1 MNYRQISRRKVM
13 SLYWQVNQRWG
24 KGHLQW
30 KTTEMEVKATEKLPT
45 HLPTRYHPIDI
56 LEATQIHHVWTKL
69 TSVPFH
75 KQKFSTSSCI
85 PHLSKKYVISL
96 TGQAR
101 DLRVILEP
109 SFSLLF
115 KITKSC
121 PSNRTSI
128 IGSHHPI
135 PPCYLDM
142 LSSFPN
148 I

>member
-1 MNYRQISRRKVM
+1 M
-13 SLYWQVNQRWG
+13 SLYWQVNQRWE
-24 KGHLQW
+24 KGYLQW
-30 KTTEMEVKATEKLPT
+30 RTTEMEVKATEKLPT

-56 LEATQIHHVWTKL
+56 LEATQIQHVWTKL
-69 TSVPFH
+69 ISVPFH
-75 KQKFSTSSCI
+75 KQNSSSSSSSSCI
-85 PHLSKKYVISL
+85 PHLSKMYLISL

-101 DLRVILEP
+101 DLRVILNLP
-109 SFSLLF
+109 SLLLF

-135 PPCYLDM
+135 PPCCLDM
-142 LSSFPN
+142 LSSSPY